1 MSAVLIVEDNDVNRE
16 LLREFVE
23 ELGHEVNEAHDGKTA
38 LAQISEDPPDLV
50 LLDIQMPEMDGYE
63 VIRQLRQEARFQDLK
78 VVALTAYAMIGDKE
92 KALQA
97 GFTAYLTKPIDGKKA
112 ELTIRELLATSDKAV
127 PV

>member
-1 MSAVLIVEDNDVNRE
+1 LSAVLIVEDNDVNRE